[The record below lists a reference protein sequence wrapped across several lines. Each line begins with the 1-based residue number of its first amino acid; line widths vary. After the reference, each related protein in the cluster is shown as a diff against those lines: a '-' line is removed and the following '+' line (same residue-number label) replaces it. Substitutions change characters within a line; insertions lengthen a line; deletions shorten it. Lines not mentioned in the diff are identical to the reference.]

1 MTRECYLSDSSSLSL
16 CFRCAS
22 AVKPGGGSTMTA
34 TAKQDQS
41 PRRATGGE
49 AATRPVLVWSFDRF
63 RRVDR
68 NSRHGGDQGFRG
80 ISSLAA
86 LSPVFHGPWSPS
98 LPLALGPLS
107 RKRSE
112 EKLIGRGLR
121 IMSNVIVYS
130 KPSCVQCTA
139 TYRALDTKGV
149 RYEVIDLT
157 TQPADVVE
165 SFKARGLMQ
174 APIVVTDT
182 DEWAGFQPDRIA
194 ALAA

>member
-1 MTRECYLSDSSSLSL
+1 M
-16 CFRCAS
+16 
-22 AVKPGGGSTMTA
+22 
-34 TAKQDQS
+34 
-41 PRRATGGE
+41 
-49 AATRPVLVWSFDRF
+49 
-63 RRVDR
+63 
-68 NSRHGGDQGFRG
+68 
-80 ISSLAA
+80 
-86 LSPVFHGPWSPS
+86 
-98 LPLALGPLS
+98 
-107 RKRSE
+107 
-112 EKLIGRGLR
+112 IGRGLR
-121 IMSNVIVYS
+121 ITSNVIVYS

-182 DEWAGFQPDRIA
+182 DEWAGFQPDKIA